1 MRKRLTVTLDEEV
14 YDGLHR
20 VVEQAQISE
29 FVESLLRPYV
39 IDTDLEDSY
48 RRMAQDEEREA
59 EANEWMEANLGHP
72 RDETRRGVVGQL

>member
-59 EANEWMEANLGHP
+59 EANEWMEANLRHP
-72 RDETRRGVVGQL
+72 RDETR